1 MEDILKIILY
11 AFISGITIFLGGVIA
26 YFFERY
32 MQKGPIKAQIIH
44 TSIAFGGGILI
55 AAVALV
61 LIPQGMVALPV
72 TPMALLFF
80 GGAITFFFL
89 DRYLEKKGGAV
100 SQIMAMLLDYVP
112 EAMALGA
119 VFSTDRDLGFLLAL
133 YIGVQNLPESFNA
146 FLELRAGGYSSKIRL
161 IVFFFLSLLGILS
174 SITGYY
180 VLSNRPIGTAALM
193 LFSSGGIIYL
203 IFQDIAPM
211 SKLEKNWLPALGA
224 SLGFLFGM
232 IGLKIMG

>member
-1 MEDILKIILY
+1 MENIALIILC
-11 AFISGITIFLGGVIA
+11 AFLSGSTLFIGAGLA
-26 YFFERY
+26 YFFEKWFK
-32 MQKGPIKAQIIH
+32 KGALKVQIIH

-61 LIPQGMVALPV
+61 LIPKGMEALPV
-72 TPMALLFF
+72 IPMAALFL
-80 GGAITFFFL
+80 GGAVFFFFL
-89 DRYLEKKGGAV
+89 DRYLEKKGGAF
-100 SQIMAMLLDYVP
+100 SQVMAMLLDYIP

-119 VFSTDRDLGFLLAL
+119 VFSADRNMGFLLAL
-133 YIGVQNLPESFNA
+133 YIGIQNLPESFNA
-146 FLELRAGGYSSKIRL
+146 FLEMRTGGYSSKKRL
-161 IVFFFLSLLGILS
+161 ILFLILSFLGIAAS
-174 SITGYY
+174 VSGYY
-180 VLSNRPIGTAALM
+180 LLSDHPKGTAALM

-211 SKLEKNWLPALGA
+211 SKINKNWLPALGA

>member
-1 MEDILKIILY
+1 MVLVVLC
-11 AFISGITIFLGGVIA
+11 AFISGITILIGGILA

-32 MQKGPIKAQIIH
+32 MQKGALKAQIIH
-44 TSIAFGGGILI
+44 TSIAFGGGILV

-61 LIPQGMVALPV
+61 LVPEGMEVLPV
-72 TPMALLFF
+72 MPMALLFL
-80 GGAITFFFL
+80 GGAVTFFFL

-100 SQIMAMLLDYVP
+100 SQVMAMLLDYVP

-119 VFSTDRDLGFLLAL
+119 VFSKDRNLGFLLAL

-146 FLELRAGGYSSKIRL
+146 FLEMRSGEYSSKKRL
-161 IVFFFLSLLGILS
+161 IIFFFLSLLGILS

-180 VLSNRPIGTAALM
+180 VLSNKPITTAALM

-211 SKLEKNWLPALGA
+211 SKLNKNWLPALGA
-224 SLGFLFGM
+224 SIGFLFGM
-232 IGLKIMG
+232 IGFKIMG

>member
-1 MEDILKIILY
+1 MEDIVQVILC

-26 YFFERY
+26 YFFESHV
-32 MQKGPIKAQIIH
+32 QKGALKAQIIH

-55 AAVALV
+55 AAVAMV
-61 LIPQGMVALPV
+61 LIPQGMSVLSV
-72 TPMALLFF
+72 GPMALFF
-80 GGAITFFFL
+80 LGGAIAFFFL

-119 VFSTDRDLGFLLAL
+119 VFSADRNLGFLLAL
-133 YIGVQNLPESFNA
+133 YIGIQNLPESFNA
-146 FLELRAGGYSSKIRL
+146 FLEMRSGGYSSKIRL
-161 IVFFFLSLLGILS
+161 TIFFFLSLVGIFA

-180 VLSNRPIGTAALM
+180 FLSNRPIATGALM

-203 IFQDIAPM
+203 IFQDIAPL
-211 SKLEKNWLPALGA
+211 SKINNNWLPALGA